1 MRPLTERV
9 AVEGGDL
16 TVHRLTRAPA
26 GAPTVVALHSISS
39 NALAWVPVADALE
52 GRATVLAPDMRGR
65 AESARLRSTGLADH
79 VADVHAVVAHFGLDR
94 PVLAG
99 HDMGA
104 FVAALAAATHPQDV
118 GAVVLVD
125 GGLAF
130 PSPGSFDV
138 DEVLHSII
146 GPAMDRLSMTFE
158 DEDAYLRHWR
168 AHPALGPH
176 LAGPQGAALAAYLLH
191 DLAGPRAG
199 MRSTSSLECVR
210 ADWADL
216 MSDPAT
222 LSAVHTLQCPAR
234 LLHAARGPLGQPEG
248 LYTKVRVAAAHLP
261 ADVLATELVS
271 DHYGLLLDD
280 DSVAAVAAAVLEVSA
295 RSETQLSKTQPSG
308 AQPSGPARPAPAVVP
323 PSGRGIHTPVKSRH
337 VM

>member
-1 MRPLTERV
+1 VRPLTERV
-9 AVEGGDL
+9 AVEGGEL
-16 TVHRLTRAPA
+16 TVHHLSRAPED
-26 GAPTVVALHSISS
+26 APTVVALHSISS
-39 NALAWVPVADALE
+39 NALAWVPVAEALA

-65 AESARLRSTGLADH
+65 AESAGLRSTGLADH
-79 VADVHAVVAHFGLDR
+79 VADVHGVVAHFGLDR

-104 FVAALAAATHPQDV
+104 FVAALAAATHPQEV
-118 GAVVLVD
+118 GGVVLVD

-158 DEDAYLRHWR
+158 DEDAYLDHWR

-176 LAGPQGAALAAYLLH
+176 LSGPQGAALAAYLLH
-191 DLAGPRAG
+191 DLAGPRGA
-199 MRSTSSLECVR
+199 MQSTSSLECVR

-248 LYTKVRVAAAHLP
+248 LYTRGRVAAAHLP
-261 ADVLATELVS
+261 ADVVATELAS
-271 DHYGLLLDD
+271 DHYGLLLVDA
-280 DSVAAVAAAVLEVSA
+280 SVAAVATAVLDVSLPPGTRTPVDA
-295 RSETQLSKTQPSG
+295 PVET
-308 AQPSGPARPAPAVVP
+308 VP
-323 PSGRGIHTPVKSRH
+323 RFGRAIHTPVKSRH

>member
-16 TVHRLTRAPA
+16 TVHHLTRAPA
-26 GAPTVVALHSISS
+26 GVPTVVALHSISS
-39 NALAWVPVADALE
+39 NALAWVPVAEALE
-52 GRATVLAPDMRGR
+52 GRAKVLAPDMRGR
-65 AESARLRSTGLADH
+65 AESAGLRSTGLADH
-79 VADVHAVVAHFGLDR
+79 VADVHAVVAHFGLER

-104 FVAALAAATHPQDV
+104 FVAALAAATHPQEV
-118 GAVVLVD
+118 GGVVLVD

-158 DEDAYLRHWR
+158 DEDAYLAHWR

-176 LAGPQGAALAAYLLH
+176 LAGPQGGALAAYLLH
-191 DLAGPRAG
+191 DLAGPRG
-199 MRSTSSLECVR
+199 RMRSTSSLECVR

-248 LYTKVRVAAAHLP
+248 LYTQGRVAAAHLP
-261 ADVLATELVS
+261 TDVGATELAS
-271 DHYGLLLDD
+271 DHYGMLLDEAG
-280 DSVAAVAAAVLEVSA
+280 VAAVAAAVLDVS
-295 RSETQLSKTQPSG
+295 P
-308 AQPSGPARPAPAVVP
+308 RPAPPASVDAPAETVP
-323 PSGRGIHTPVKSRH
+323 PSGRAIHTPVKSRH

>member
-1 MRPLTERV
+1 MGPLTEQV
-9 AVEGGDL
+9 PVDGGSL
-16 TVHRLTRAPA
+16 TVHRLTEAPEGAPA
-26 GAPTVVALHSISS
+26 VVALHSISS
-39 NALAWVPVADALE
+39 NALAWVPVADRLD
-52 GRATVLAPDMRGR
+52 GRVHVLAPDMRGR
-65 AESARLRSTGLADH
+65 AESSHLRSTGLADH
-79 VADVHAVVAHFGLDR
+79 VADVHALIDWFGLDR

-158 DEDAYLRHWR
+158 DQAAYLDHWGR
-168 AHPALGPH
+168 HPALGPH
-176 LAGPQGAALAAYLLH
+176 LDGPSGGALAAYLLH
-191 DLAGPRAG
+191 DLAGEPGA

-222 LSAVHTLQCPAR
+222 LSAIHTMQCPAT
-234 LLHAARGPLGQPEG
+234 LLHARRGPLAQPEG
-248 LYTKVRVAAAHLP
+248 LYTADRVTAAHLP
-261 ADVLATELVS
+261 PDVAVTLLES
-271 DHYGLLLDD
+271 DHYGALLDP
-280 DSVAAVAAAVLEVSA
+280 VAVDAVAAALVLPA
-295 RSETQLSKTQPSG
+295 
-308 AQPSGPARPAPAVVP
+308 GPT
-323 PSGRGIHTPVKSRH
+323 SGRGVHTSVK
-337 VM
+337 

>member
-9 AVEGGDL
+9 AVEGGHL
-16 TVHRLTRAPA
+16 TVHHLTRAPV
-26 GAPTVVALHSISS
+26 GAPTVLALHSISS

-65 AESARLRSTGLADH
+65 AESAGLRSTGLADH
-79 VADVHAVVAHFGLDR
+79 VADVSAVITQLGLQR

-104 FVAALAAATHPQDV
+104 FVAALTAATYPQQV
-118 GAVVLVD
+118 GGVVLVD

-158 DEDAYLRHWR
+158 DEDAYLAHWR

-176 LAGPQGAALAAYLLH
+176 LAGPQGGALAAYLLH
-191 DLAGPRAG
+191 DLAGPVGG

-222 LSAVHTLQCPAR
+222 LSAVHTLQCGAR
-234 LLHAARGPLGQPEG
+234 LLHASRGPLAQPEG
-248 LYTKVRVAAAHLP
+248 LYTPARVAAAHLP
-261 ADVLATELVS
+261 LDVVVRQLPS
-271 DHYGLLLDD
+271 DHYGLLLDEA
-280 DSVAAVAAAVLEVSA
+280 SVAAVAAAVL
-295 RSETQLSKTQPSG
+295 G
-308 AQPSGPARPAPAVVP
+308 VVP
-323 PSGRGIHTPVKSRH
+323 PSGPEIHTAVKSRH

>member
-1 MRPLTERV
+1 MRPVTERV
-9 AVEGGDL
+9 AVAGGDL
-16 TVHRLTRAPA
+16 AVHHLTHAPA
-26 GAPTVVALHSISS
+26 EAPTVVALHSISS
-39 NALAWVPVADALE
+39 NALAWVPVAEALD
-52 GRATVLAPDMRGR
+52 GRARVLAPDMRGR
-65 AESARLRSTGLADH
+65 AESASLRSTGLADH
-79 VADVHAVVAHFGLDR
+79 VADVHAVVAHYGLER
-94 PVLAG
+94 PVLVG

-146 GPAMDRLSMTFE
+146 GPAMDRLSMAFE
-158 DEDAYLRHWR
+158 DEDAYLDHWR

-191 DLAGPRAG
+191 DLAGPIG
-199 MRSTSSLECVR
+199 DMRSTSSLECVR

-234 LLHAARGPLGQPEG
+234 LLHARRGPLAQAEG
-248 LYTKVRVAAAHLP
+248 LYTTARVAAAHLP
-261 ADVLATELVS
+261 ADVVATELAS

-280 DSVAAVAAAVLEVSA
+280 GSVAAVVAAVLGVA
-295 RSETQLSKTQPSG
+295 
-308 AQPSGPARPAPAVVP
+308 VP
-323 PSGRGIHTPVKSRH
+323 PSGRVIHTPVTSRH

>member
-1 MRPLTERV
+1 MRPLTEQV
-9 AVEGGDL
+9 AVDGGSL
-16 TVHRLTRAPA
+16 TVHRLTSAPE
-26 GAPTVVALHSISS
+26 GAPVVVALHSISS
-39 NALAWVPVADALE
+39 NALAWVPVANALD
-52 GRATVLAPDMRGR
+52 GRVHVLAPDMRGR
-65 AESARLRSTGLADH
+65 AESSHLRSTGLADH
-79 VADVHAVVAHFGLDR
+79 VADVHALIGALGLDR

-158 DEDAYLRHWR
+158 DEAAYLHHWGE
-168 AHPALGPH
+168 HPTLGQH
-176 LAGPQGAALAAYLLH
+176 LEGPSGAALAAYLLH
-191 DLAGPRAG
+191 DLAGPAG
-199 MRSTSSLECVR
+199 SMRSTSSLECVR

-222 LSAVHTLQCPAR
+222 LSAIHTMQCPAT
-234 LLHAARGPLGQPEG
+234 LLHASLGPLAQPEG
-248 LYTKVRVAAAHLP
+248 LYTAERIAAAHLP
-261 ADVLATELVS
+261 PDVTVRALGS
-271 DHYGLLLDD
+271 DHYGVLLDPT
-280 DSVAAVAAAVLEVSA
+280 SVAAVADALALAA
-295 RSETQLSKTQPSG
+295 
-308 AQPSGPARPAPAVVP
+308 GPA
-323 PSGRGIHTPVKSRH
+323 SGREIHIAVK
-337 VM
+337 